1 MINLEKKTREIGT
14 VNFVAFSNNVVVVNT
29 TPHPVTMQDMDGT
42 LITVPTSV
50 LINAKAEERK
60 VSDLFIRTE
69 FIGTEEGKETIE
81 RIKSVYNRQ
90 FSNGT
95 LVIVS
100 SIIAAQAY
108 PGEVAAMTPVEG
120 FERVAPDQK
129 RMRCDK
135 FTTFAKL

>member
-1 MINLEKKTREIGT
+1 M
-14 VNFVAFSNNVVVVNT
+14 V
-29 TPHPVTMQDMDGT
+29 

-60 VSDLFIRTE
+60 VSDLFVRTE
-69 FIGTEEGKETIE
+69 FVGTEEGKETIE

-95 LVIVS
+95 LVIVG

-120 FERVAPDQK
+120 YERVAPDQK